1 MRQRYL
7 NRFIFIGLA
16 LVLSACGGTQPKLA
30 PQGPTG
36 DVDTLATEA
45 LAVYQLQRDG
55 ARTWTLISQAA
66 QQAPQRA
73 DLAFLQARL
82 CALIEGCQ
90 PEPYE
95 ARVRQLDPSNGAIW
109 MRALSQAQRQRDT
122 LVEAQIVEA
131 IGRAERFDVYWNA
144 LGAAVGKARMA
155 GGARPDTALN
165 EAVAWL
171 GGTIVPELQPLTIV
185 CSRTRTTEQ
194 AWADRCRRLS
204 RVLMNG
210 DTYVVESVGSKLA
223 QQVAGQTAE
232 QIELNGRAKTSRYLW
247 RTYAAIASSQIERDK
262 FAKEILELMSKLRRE
277 QDVHLAVARW
287 ARRPVTPPADWI
299 DE

>member
-1 MRQRYL
+1 MRQRSL
-7 NRFIFIGLA
+7 NRFIFIGFA
-16 LVLSACGGTQPKLA
+16 LVLSACGGTQPKPA
-30 PQGPTG
+30 PQGPSG
-36 DVDTLATEA
+36 DADALATEA
-45 LAVYQLQRDG
+45 LAVYRLQRDG
-55 ARTWTLISQAA
+55 ARTWALISRAT

-95 ARVRQLDPSNGAIW
+95 ARVRQLDPSNGVIW
-109 MRALSQAQRQRDT
+109 MRALTQAQRQRDT

-131 IGRAERFDVYWNA
+131 IGRAERFDVYWNV

-171 GGTIVPELQPLTIV
+171 GGTIVPELPPLTIA

-210 DTYVVESVGSKLA
+210 DTYVVESIGSKLA

-232 QIELNGRAKTSRYLW
+232 QIELNGRDKTSRYLW

-262 FAKEILELMSKLRRE
+262 FAQEILELMSKLRRE

-287 ARRPVTPPADWI
+287 ARRPVTPPPDWI